1 MHVILCGSVWQ
12 AAMNQVAFD
21 LRVESFLSH
30 KISASGGL
38 LKLSPLIAT
47 NPPFLLVFGTSTC
60 TSVLLQ
66 CAKELSIDQM
76 CGFQTWASQ
85 KIRSLSKGRIDD
97 PSILLDVL
105 MDTPSNG
112 EVVEGCLVNIERN
125 GDVSAFATEF
135 IRYLHP

>member
-1 MHVILCGSVWQ
+1 
-12 AAMNQVAFD
+12 
-21 LRVESFLSH
+21 
-30 KISASGGL
+30 
-38 LKLSPLIAT
+38 
-47 NPPFLLVFGTSTC
+47 
-60 TSVLLQ
+60 
-66 CAKELSIDQM
+66 M
-76 CGFQTWASQ
+76 CDFQTWASQ

-135 IRYLHP
+135 IRYVHTLGQVICLLPYC